1 MAWRFELKY
10 LVDAATHE
18 GVRRVVASYLVPGEH
33 VGPDASYPVLSQY
46 YDGPRLPFYLEKVAG
61 VESRVKIR
69 LRTYGWAF
77 GSEAPWFLE
86 VKRKEN
92 SSISKIRLP
101 VEPFSI
107 DPCAPATWDALDH
120 EKLAPFISAR
130 ELMRLEPTAQVW
142 YQREVHESA
151 AGDLRVTFDRLVRAL
166 YPGECMKRALLY
178 DTRRAALPDDRVIIE
193 IKTAQKLPHWLS
205 NVVREASMVPD
216 AISKYVHAMNAL
228 GLSRKVLATC

>member
-10 LVDAATHE
+10 LVDAETHE
-18 GVRRVVASYLVPGEH
+18 RVQRVVAGRLLPGEH
-33 VGPDASYPVLSQY
+33 VGADASYPVLSQY
-46 YDGPRLPFYLEKVAG
+46 YDGRGLPFYLEKVAG

-77 GSEAPWFLE
+77 SADAPWFLE
-86 VKRKEN
+86 VKRKQN
-92 SSISKIRLP
+92 ASISKIRLR

-107 DPCAPATWDALDH
+107 DPCAPATWDALDS

-130 ELMRLEPTAQVW
+130 ELLQLEPTAGVW
-142 YQREVHESA
+142 YQREVRESA
-151 AGDLRVTFDRLVRAL
+151 AGDLRVTFDRMVRAL

-193 IKTAQKLPHWLS
+193 IKTAQNLPRWLS
-205 NVVREASMVPD
+205 NVVREASMVPE
-216 AISKYVHAMNAL
+216 AVSKYVHAMNAL